1 MESAGATAGT
11 ASLGGL
17 TTPDVDPDSSPV
29 RARTTHV
36 TPRVERL
43 EVTAYEVPTDEPES
57 DGTLEWDST
66 TIVIVEAFNGS
77 ERGIGYT
84 YGDRSVATLIEAKLS
99 DVVRGVDA
107 MRPPS
112 TWIEMRRALR
122 NAGQPGAGAMAVS
135 AVDMALWDLKA
146 RLLDLSLAD
155 ALPRFR
161 DSVPVYGSGGFTSY
175 DHDALREQ
183 ARGWLRAGM
192 RAVKIKVGRD
202 PDADPERV
210 KVVRDVI
217 GPNIELMVD
226 ANGAYASVAEALEHA
241 ERFREL
247 GVVWLEEPLPNDD
260 VAGLRHVRRA
270 RPAGLEIAAGEYNWS
285 LFDADRLASADAV
298 DVLQSDVTRC
308 GGMTELLRIDGICR
322 AHGVPFSGHC
332 APAASAHA
340 CCAMESVK
348 HLEYFHDHVRVES
361 LLFDGMLEP
370 DGGALTPDDGRPGL
384 GLELRSE
391 ADCFRAE

>member
-1 MESAGATAGT
+1 MEH
-11 ASLGGL
+11 GGGISGPAL
-17 TTPDVDPDSSPV
+17 IDRPARPV
-29 RARTTHV
+29 RSRTTSEA
-36 TPRVERL
+36 PKVEGL
-43 EVTAYEVPTDEPES
+43 EVTAYEIPTDQPES
-57 DGTLEWDST
+57 DGTLQWNST
-66 TIVIVEAFNGS
+66 TAIVVEAFNGH
-77 ERGIGYT
+77 EHGLGYT
-84 YGDRSVATLIEAKLS
+84 YGDRSLKALIESKLR
-99 DVVRGVDA
+99 DLVPGADA
-107 MRPPS
+107 MRPP
-112 TWIEMRRALR
+112 TAWIEMRRELR

-146 RLLDLSLAD
+146 RLLGLPLAD

-161 DSVPVYGSGGFTSY
+161 QSVPVYGSGGFTSY
-175 DHDALREQ
+175 DADDLREQ
-183 ARGWLRAGM
+183 ARGWMEAGM
-192 RAVKIKVGRD
+192 RSVKIKVGRD
-202 PDADPERV
+202 PSADPERI

-217 GPNIELMVD
+217 GPNVELMVD
-226 ANGAYASVAEALEHA
+226 ANGAYGSVAEALEHA

-260 VAGLRHVRRA
+260 LEGLRHLHRE
-270 RPAGLEIAAGEYNWS
+270 RPAGIEIAAGEYNWS
-285 LFDADRLASADAV
+285 LFDAERLLSADAV

-308 GGMTELLRIDGICR
+308 GGVTELLRIDGICR

-361 LLFDGMLEP
+361 LLFEGTLEP
-370 DGGALTPDDGRPGL
+370 GGGVLTPDDRRPGL

-391 ADCFRAE
+391 AERFRAE

>member
-1 MESAGATAGT
+1 MDGNGATAG
-11 ASLGGL
+11 AGL
-17 TTPDVDPDSSPV
+17 AERPAEPV
-29 RARTTHV
+29 RSRTTRV
-36 TPRVERL
+36 NPRVEGL
-43 EVTAYEVPTDEPES
+43 EVTAYEIPTDEPES

-66 TIVIVEAFNGS
+66 TAIVVEAFNGRES
-77 ERGIGYT
+77 GLGYT
-84 YGDRSVATLIEAKLS
+84 YGDRAVATLIESKLA
-99 DVVRGVDA
+99 DVVRGADA
-107 MRPPS
+107 MHPPAV
-112 TWIEMRRALR
+112 WVEMRRELR
-122 NAGQPGAGAMAVS
+122 NAGQPGLGAMAVS

-146 RLLDLSLAD
+146 RLLGLPLAD

-175 DHDALREQ
+175 DADALREQ
-183 ARGWLRAGM
+183 ARGWVRAGM
-192 RAVKIKVGRD
+192 RSVKIKVGRD

-217 GPNIELMVD
+217 GPDVELMVD
-226 ANGAYASVAEALEHA
+226 ANGAYRSAAEALEHA

-260 VAGLRHVRRA
+260 LAGLRQVRRG
-270 RPAGLEIAAGEYNWS
+270 RPPGIEIAGGEYNWS
-285 LFDADRLASADAV
+285 LFDAERLLSAGAV

-308 GGMTELLRIDGICR
+308 GGVTELLRIDGICR

-361 LLFDGMLEP
+361 LLFEGTLDP
-370 DGGALTPDDGRPGL
+370 DGGVLTPDDRRPGL
-384 GLELRSE
+384 GLELRIE
-391 ADCFRAE
+391 AERFRAE

>member
-1 MESAGATAGT
+1 
-11 ASLGGL
+11 
-17 TTPDVDPDSSPV
+17 
-29 RARTTHV
+29 
-36 TPRVERL
+36 
-43 EVTAYEVPTDEPES
+43 
-57 DGTLEWDST
+57 
-66 TIVIVEAFNGS
+66 
-77 ERGIGYT
+77 
-84 YGDRSVATLIEAKLS
+84 
-99 DVVRGVDA
+99 
-107 MRPPS
+107 MRPPEA
-112 TWIEMRRALR
+112 WIGMRRELR

-146 RLLDLSLAD
+146 HLLGLPLAD

-161 DSVPVYGSGGFTSY
+161 RFVPVYGSGGFTSY
-175 DHDALREQ
+175 DADDLREQ
-183 ARGWLRAGM
+183 ARGWVDAGM
-192 RAVKIKVGRD
+192 RSVKIKVGRD
-202 PDADPERV
+202 PGADPERI

-217 GPNIELMVD
+217 GPNVELMVD
-226 ANGAYASVAEALEHA
+226 ANGAYESVAEALEQA
-241 ERFREL
+241 ERFRDL

-260 VAGLRHVRRA
+260 LDGLRHLHRE

-285 LFDADRLASADAV
+285 LFDAERLLSADAV

-308 GGMTELLRIDGICR
+308 GGVTELLRIDGVCR

-361 LLFDGMLEP
+361 LLFEGTLDP
-370 DGGALTPDDGRPGL
+370 DGGALVPDDRRPGL

-391 ADCFRAE
+391 AERFRAE